1 MSLLVDS
8 KCPLHQSAVPV
19 PQLTTEPKDDPAH
32 TQPLERIK
40 QIAADIMGAALAV
53 KANRERCLKLAWL
66 VLGFIPKVR
75 DILQGRWDPPPHIIK
90 SALGQLEWFLTS
102 ISSWMSSLVQAK
114 PLWQVL
120 KKVQI
125 NNKID
130 ELQISLIDHIS
141 SLQDAVFKEV
151 RRTSR
156 LNALHVGVPSFRDAY
171 FVHEVGV
178 SEIPYDPPPQY

>member
-1 MSLLVDS
+1 
-8 KCPLHQSAVPV
+8 
-19 PQLTTEPKDDPAH
+19 
-32 TQPLERIK
+32 
-40 QIAADIMGAALAV
+40 
-53 KANRERCLKLAWL
+53 
-66 VLGFIPKVR
+66 
-75 DILQGRWDPPPHIIK
+75 
-90 SALGQLEWFLTS
+90 
-102 ISSWMSSLVQAK
+102 MSSLVQAK

-141 SLQDAVFKEV
+141 SLQVSYLPVTTWVEPNRADFHFQDAVFKEV

-171 FVHEVGV
+171 LVYEVGV